1 MQLCKEIHFKNAK
14 TKISQHEKSH
24 ACENYIHQTLYDF
37 VKLDLQQLCQVYF
50 LILYSNISGL
60 SIHKSNQFLWN

>member
-37 VKLDLQQLCQVYF
+37 VKLDLQKLCQV
-50 LILYSNISGL
+50 
-60 SIHKSNQFLWN
+60 